1 MNMKNIMKY
10 LVAAVL
16 SVSLLSSCIQE
27 TFPTSTATKEQLAQ
41 SPAAMD
47 AMVNAITTAM
57 VVPGSCGAGNAG
69 YQWDFGLPSLFMA
82 RDFMCEDIVTLG
94 DDGYNWF
101 FYFGANQGLA
111 DMYYMCLIGWNNYY
125 PWIKGCND
133 IITAGAEGDYLGI
146 ALAYRAMFYLDM
158 VRMYEYA
165 PNKYTDGRLRGAD
178 LTGLAV
184 PLVDENT
191 TEEAAANN
199 PRATVEQIYDRIFD
213 DLNRAEEAL
222 ATYSRPDATRP
233 NLAVVYGLK
242 ARAYLERGKVA
253 DENYAKA
260 AEYARKAID
269 ASGCSIMTEA
279 EWFNV
284 TDGFNKPNN
293 SWMWAMGQSSEN
305 ISNLLNYVS
314 FLSPEATWG
323 YGSQVFYGIN
333 KATFEKISQ
342 NDWRRNSWI
351 APERTH
357 NYKTNMAAGKAFID
371 ELPDYCNL
379 KFRPMSG
386 ETIDQKTG
394 GATYIPLMRV
404 EEMYLIEAE
413 ATAKANL
420 AAGQQLLQEFMSHRL
435 ASGNYYSTASSFED
449 FQREILLQK
458 RIEFWAEGIVY
469 FDYKRIRAGINRGYE
484 GTNFYADYRFNC
496 EEIAPWW
503 NFVIPRSEYNNNS
516 GITSDLNNPDPSES
530 VVPWTGQ

>member
-1 MNMKNIMKY
+1 MKY

-16 SVSLLSSCIQE
+16 SVSLFSSCIQE
-27 TFPTSTATKEQLAQ
+27 TFPTSTVTKEQLAE
-41 SPAAMD
+41 SPAALD

-57 VVPGSCGAGNAG
+57 VVPGSCGAGSVG

-125 PWIKGCND
+125 PWIKSCND

-146 ALAYRAMFYLDM
+146 AYTYRAMFYLDI

-165 PNKYTDGRLRGAD
+165 PNKYTDGKVTTD

-191 TEEAAANN
+191 TEDQASNN
-199 PRATVEQIYDRIFD
+199 PRATVAQIFDRILA
-213 DLNRAEEAL
+213 DLDAAEELL
-222 ATYSRPDATRP
+222 ANYARTDITRP

-242 ARAYLERGKVA
+242 ARAYLWMAKDDA
-253 DENYAKA
+253 TQYANA
-260 AEYARKAID
+260 ALYARKAID
-269 ASGCSIMTEA
+269 ASGCSIMTES
-279 EWFNV
+279 EWMSP
-284 TDGFNKPNN
+284 TAGFNTPNN
-293 SWMWAMGQSSEN
+293 AWMWGLSQSTEN
-305 ISNLLNYVS
+305 TGNLLNYVA

-323 YGSQVFYGIN
+323 YGSAVYYGIN

-351 APERTH
+351 APERTYM
-357 NYKTNMAAGKAFID
+357 YKTNMPEGQAFIA
-371 ELPDYCNL
+371 ELPDYVNL
-379 KFRPMSG
+379 KFRPMGG
-386 ETIDQKTG
+386 ETIDYKTG
-394 GATYIPLMRV
+394 GATYIPMMRV

-413 ATAKANL
+413 ATAYDNL
-420 AAGQQLLQEFMSHRL
+420 TAGQQLLQDFMANRL
-435 ASGNYYSTASSFED
+435 SKGNYFSSAASFED
-449 FQREILLQK
+449 FQREVLLQK

-469 FDYKRIRAGINRGYE
+469 FDYKRIRAGITRGYE
-484 GTNFYADYRFNC
+484 GTNFYEDYRFNC

-503 NFVIPRSEYNNNS
+503 TFVIPRSEYSNNS
-516 GITSDLNNPDPSES
+516 GITQELNNPDPSET